1 MENNRKRKKNGFREI
16 RGCKKMKRGRPVG
29 SKKTRTLLLDYRSWV
44 IYYEDGNY
52 VLKKKDKNK
61 GIAYHS
67 TLENALQDLYDQMLL
82 DHVNRKNNYGAKF
95 LDLANA
101 IIETKK
107 QFSELLSIKSVLKKS
122 FEGEKN

>member
-1 MENNRKRKKNGFREI
+1 
-16 RGCKKMKRGRPVG
+16 MKRGRPVG
-29 SKKTRTLLLDYRSWV
+29 SKKNRTLLLDYRSWV

-82 DHVNRKNNYGAKF
+82 CNVNEKNGYGAKF
-95 LDLANA
+95 NDLKNL
-101 IIETKK
+101 ILETK
-107 QFSELLSIKSVLKKS
+107 QELSDLLSINSILEKSYK
-122 FEGEKN
+122 GEKNETH